1 MKIAYTVR
9 LAAAAVIAFGCG
21 ALPASDLVLTG
32 GHIYTANPARPF
44 VQAVAVTG
52 GRIEAVGDDEEV
64 RRAAG
69 HATVVDLHG
78 RTVIPGIVDSHV
90 HLFYGA
96 LALHGLNLSAPDS
109 SITPDQGEVFIERLH
124 AYAAAHPADKVI
136 FARADFGTVPP
147 LAPTRE
153 LLDRAGADRPVIVH
167 NTSEHA
173 LWLNSRALDLAHLTG
188 EPVADADQ
196 ERGIIRDASGQPSGV
211 LLEAAMSIAARA
223 ANRALPTA
231 DKLTWIREA
240 TRYLNQYGITS
251 VVNAT
256 GDLEEIRLYATLR
269 DRGQL
274 TVRTRT
280 SFGEVAV
287 PHHLTPQFLAD
298 LEEARRLYHDDWVSA
313 NLVKFFLDGGTGL
326 LPPLVYRPAE
336 YRALVMELDRRGFQ
350 LMSHALR
357 DDSVHLIL
365 DSYEAAQA
373 ANGARERRWRIE
385 HAQLIQDGDLPRFAH
400 LGVIADM
407 QPSFCCGDTG
417 TNFDTAHPL
426 VSDRWESLAKS
437 GAHLAFSS
445 DWPCTWPPDPFV
457 AMQQAVTRRVWRS
470 SATSAIPGGSLDGA
484 GQGGAVETQTV
495 YEPQERVSV
504 QTAADAYTRGGA
516 YAAAHD
522 GQVGTLEP
530 GKAADLIVLSQDVF
544 QVAPEAIAK
553 TRVQV
558 TLVGGKVVYGA
569 W

>member
-1 MKIAYTVR
+1 MKIANKLR
-9 LAAAAVIAFGCG
+9 LAAAAVIAFGSSG
-21 ALPASDLVLTG
+21 LQASDLILSG

-52 GRIEAVGDDEEV
+52 GRIEAVGDDGEV

-69 HATVVDLHG
+69 KATVVDLHG
-78 RTVIPGIVDSHV
+78 RTVIPGVVDSHV
-90 HLFYGA
+90 HLLYGA
-96 LALHGLNLSAPDS
+96 FALHGLNLSAPDS
-109 SITPDQGEVFIERLH
+109 SITPDQGEALVERLRT
-124 AYAAAHPADKVI
+124 YAAAHPGDKVI

-153 LLDRAGADRPVIVH
+153 LLDRAVADRPVIVH

-173 LWLNSRALDLAHLTG
+173 LWVNSRALELAHLTG
-188 EPVADADQ
+188 EPVADADE
-196 ERGIIRDASGQPSGV
+196 ERGVIRDASGQPSGV
-211 LLEAAMSIAARA
+211 LLEAAMAIAARA
-223 ANRALPTA
+223 ANAAVPAA
-231 DKLTWIREA
+231 DKLAWIRDA

-280 SFGEVAV
+280 SFGAVAV
-287 PHHLTPQFLAD
+287 PHHLTPKFLAD

-357 DDSVHLIL
+357 DDSVRLIL

-385 HAQLIQDGDLPRFAH
+385 HAQLIQDADLPRFAR

-417 TNFDTAHPL
+417 TNFDTVHPL
-426 VSDRWESLAKS
+426 VSDRWQSLARS

-470 SATSAIPGGSLDGA
+470 SATNGIPGGSLDGA

-504 QTAADAYTRGGA
+504 QTAVDAYTRGGA
-516 YAAAHD
+516 FAAAHD
-522 GQVGTLEP
+522 DLVGTLEP

-544 QVAPEAIAK
+544 QVAPEEIAK
-553 TRVQV
+553 TRVRV

>member
-1 MKIAYTVR
+1 MKIACNMP
-9 LAAAAVIAFGCG
+9 LAAAAVIALAPG
-21 ALPASDLVLTG
+21 ALLASDLVLTG

-52 GRIEAVGDDEEV
+52 GRIEAVGDDGEV

-90 HLFYGA
+90 HLLFGA
-96 LALHGLNLSAPDS
+96 LALHGLNLSAADAS
-109 SITPDQGEVFIERLH
+109 VTPDQSETLLEKLRT
-124 AYAAAHPADKVI
+124 YAAAHPADKVI

-153 LLDRAGADRPVIVH
+153 LLDRAVADRPVIVH

-173 LWLNSRALDLAHLTG
+173 LWLNSRALELAHLTA
-188 EPVADADQ
+188 EPVADPDQ
-196 ERGIIRDASGQPSGV
+196 ERGIIRDASGRPSGV
-211 LLEAAMSIAARA
+211 LVEAAMAIASRA
-223 ANRALPTA
+223 ANAAVPTV

-240 TRYLNQYGITS
+240 MRHLNQYGITS

-256 GDLEEIRLYATLR
+256 GDLAEIRLYATLR

-298 LEEARRLYHDDWVSA
+298 LEEARRLFHDDWVSA

-357 DDSVHLIL
+357 DDSVRLIL

-373 ANGARERRWRIE
+373 ANGPRERRWRIE
-385 HAQLIQDGDLPRFAH
+385 HAQLIQDADLPRFAR

-407 QPSFCCGDTG
+407 QPAFCCGDTG
-417 TNFDTAHPL
+417 TNYDTVHPL
-426 VSDRWESLAKS
+426 VSDRWQSLTGS

-470 SATSAIPGGSLDGA
+470 SATSGIPGGSLDGA
-484 GQGGAVETQTV
+484 AQGGAVETQTV

-504 QTAADAYTRGGA
+504 QTAIDAYTRGGA
-516 YAAAHD
+516 LAAAHED
-522 GQVGTLEP
+522 QVGALEP
-530 GKAADLIVLSQDVF
+530 GKAADLIVLSQDIF
-544 QVAPEAIAK
+544 QVAPGEISK
-553 TRVQV
+553 TRVAV
-558 TLVGGKVVYGA
+558 TMVGGKVVYGS

>member
-1 MKIAYTVR
+1 MRIAICMR
-9 LAAAAVIAFGCG
+9 LAVTAVIAL
-21 ALPASDLVLTG
+21 LPGGLLASDLVLTG

-44 VQAVAVTG
+44 VQAAAITG
-52 GRIEAVGDDEEV
+52 GRIEVVGNDDEV

-69 HATVVDLHG
+69 RATVVDLHG
-78 RTVIPGIVDSHV
+78 RTVIPGIIDSHV
-90 HLFYGA
+90 HLLYGA
-96 LALHGLNLSAPDS
+96 LALHGLNLSTPES
-109 SITPDQGEVFIERLH
+109 SITPDQGEVLVTKLRE
-124 AYAAAHPADKVI
+124 YAAAHPADKVI

-153 LLDRAGADRPVIVH
+153 LLDRAVADRPVIVH

-173 LWLNSRALDLAHLTG
+173 LWLNSRALEVAHLTT
-188 EPVADADQ
+188 EPVADPDQ

-211 LLEAAMSIAARA
+211 LLEAAMAIAGHA
-223 ANRALPTA
+223 ANAALSTA

-240 TRYLNQYGITS
+240 TRYLNQQGITS

-336 YRALVMELDRRGFQ
+336 YRALVIELDRRGFQ

-357 DDSVHLIL
+357 DDSVRLIL
-365 DSYEAAQA
+365 DSYQAAQA
-373 ANGARERRWRIE
+373 ANGPRERRWRIE
-385 HAQLIQDGDLPRFAH
+385 HAQLIQDADLPRFAR

-407 QPSFCCGDTG
+407 QPSFCCSDTG
-417 TNFDTAHPL
+417 TNFDTVHPL
-426 VSDRWESLAKS
+426 VSDRWQSLSSS

-457 AMQQAVTRRVWRS
+457 AMQQAVIRRVWRS
-470 SATSAIPGGSLDGA
+470 PATSGIPGGSLDGA

-504 QTAADAYTRGGA
+504 QTAVDAYTRGGA

-522 GQVGTLEP
+522 DQVGTLEP

-544 QVAPEAIAK
+544 QVEPDEIAK
-553 TRVQV
+553 TRVRT
-558 TLVGGKVVYGA
+558 TLVGGKVVYGS

>member
-1 MKIAYTVR
+1 MGIANNVR
-9 LAAAAVIAFGCG
+9 LAAAAIM
-21 ALPASDLVLTG
+21 ALASGGLLASDLVLTG

-52 GRIEAVGDDEEV
+52 ARIESVGDDGEV
-64 RRAAG
+64 RRTAG
-69 HATVVDLHG
+69 HATVIDLHG
-78 RTVIPGIVDSHV
+78 RTVLPGIVDSHV
-90 HLFYGA
+90 HLLYGA
-96 LALHGLNLSAPDS
+96 YALHGLNLSTPDS
-109 SITPDQGEVFIERLH
+109 SLTPHDEEALVTRLR
-124 AYAAAHPADKVI
+124 AYAAAHPADKMI

-147 LAPTRE
+147 FAPTRE
-153 LLDRAGADRPVIVH
+153 LLDRAVADRPVIVH

-173 LWLNSRALDLAHLTG
+173 LWLNSRALELAHLTAA
-188 EPVADADQ
+188 PVADPDQ
-196 ERGIIRDASGQPSGV
+196 ERGIIRDASGQPSGL
-211 LLEAAMSIAARA
+211 LLEAAMAIAGRA
-223 ANRALPTA
+223 ANAAISTA
-231 DKLTWIREA
+231 EKLTWIRDA
-240 TRYLNQYGITS
+240 TRFLNRQGITS

-336 YRALVMELDRRGFQ
+336 YRALVTELDRRGFQ

-357 DDSVHLIL
+357 DDSVRLIL
-365 DSYEAAQA
+365 DSYEAALA
-373 ANGARERRWRIE
+373 ANGPRERRWRIE
-385 HAQLIQDGDLPRFAH
+385 HAQLIQDADLPRFAR

-407 QPSFCCGDTG
+407 QPAFCCGETG
-417 TNFDTAHPL
+417 TNFDSVHPL
-426 VSDRWESLAKS
+426 VSDRWQSLAKS

-457 AMQQAVTRRVWRS
+457 AMGQAVTRRVWHS
-470 SATSAIPGGSLDGA
+470 SDTADIPGGALDGA
-484 GQGGAVETQTV
+484 GQGGAVATQTV

-504 QTAADAYTRGGA
+504 QAAVDAYTRGGA
-516 YAAAHD
+516 FAAAHD
-522 GQVGTLEP
+522 EQVGTLEP

-544 QVAPEAIAK
+544 QVAPEEIGK
-553 TRVQV
+553 TRVV
-558 TLVGGKVVYGA
+558 ATMVGGKVVYGS